1 MRQYDSIP
9 KHPHTFYRVTLQLI
23 ILLSL
28 GACATTPTPDEITNT
43 TAASNADNTS
53 QAVAKTVNS
62 PQSDDSTIAP
72 KSDNSVAAKP
82 RDTEPAP
89 EPLETKP
96 VEPESATQ
104 KPVTSFAETE
114 QVSIDISCKN
124 SPYSK
129 YEEQARI
136 SIAKGLSATTAGTY
150 GVGFRHLDEHKK
162 WSKTHKA
169 LFTAV
174 NQACSTLS
182 KCVKQHPKDKTTQCA
197 DQAKQFD
204 EWQNLAA
211 RFAEKAKQ
219 SETTQPPKICS
230 FTPDLDDAANC
241 FHSLADNIDNACTT
255 SDCKKTSD
263 CWRSIGFL
271 DGVINQAAS
280 ACTFVHT
287 PLAECGGYVTATQRR
302 KNKFERCAQMQE
314 GLNMRII
321 PVL

>member
-1 MRQYDSIP
+1 MRQYHSVSR
-9 KHPHTFYRVTLQLI
+9 HPHNFYRVTLLL
-23 ILLSL
+23 ILLGLS
-28 GACATTPTPDEITNT
+28 ACATTPSPEKTTNST
-43 TAASNADNTS
+43 DTGNVDNTP
-53 QAVAKTVNS
+53 QTVTKIVDN
-62 PQSDDSTIAP
+62 PQT
-72 KSDNSVAAKP
+72 DNNVTKP
-82 RDTEPAP
+82 TDTES
-89 EPLETKP
+89 T
-96 VEPESATQ
+96 TQ
-104 KPVTSFAETE
+104 KPVTSLAETEQVASLAETE

-136 SIAKGLSATTAGTY
+136 SIAKGLSATSAGTY

-162 WSKTHKA
+162 WSKTHKI
-169 LFTAV
+169 LFTTV
-174 NQACSTLS
+174 NQTCSTLS
-182 KCVKQHPKDKTTQCA
+182 KCIKQHPKDKTTQCA
-197 DQAKQFD
+197 NQAKQFD

-230 FTPDLDDAANC
+230 FIPDLDDAANC

-255 SDCKKTSD
+255 GDCKKTSD

-287 PLAECGGYVTATQRR
+287 PLAECGGYLTATQRR

>member
-1 MRQYDSIP
+1 MCQYDSISR
-9 KHPHTFYRVTLQLI
+9 HPRNFYPVTL
-23 ILLSL
+23 LLLL
-28 GACATTPTPDEITNT
+28 GLSACATTPSPDEIIDSTTN
-43 TAASNADNTS
+43 NTPKT
-53 QAVAKTVNS
+53 VAKTVDN
-62 PQSDDSTIAP
+62 PQSNNSTTAT
-72 KSDNSVAAKP
+72 KP
-82 RDTEPAP
+82 TDTEPTAR
-89 EPLETKP
+89 ETNP
-96 VEPESATQ
+96 VDPESATQ
-104 KPVTSFAETE
+104 EPVTSLAETEQVTPPTKEIE

-136 SIAKGLSATTAGTY
+136 SIAKGLSATSAGTY

-162 WSKTHKA
+162 WSKTHKI
-169 LFTAV
+169 LFTTV
-174 NQACSTLS
+174 NQTCSTLS
-182 KCVKQHPKDKTTQCA
+182 KCIKQHPKDKTTQCA
-197 DQAKQFD
+197 NQAKQFD

-230 FTPDLDDAANC
+230 FIPDLDDAANC

-255 SDCKKTSD
+255 GDCKKTSD

-287 PLAECGGYVTATQRR
+287 PLAECGGYLTATQRR

>member
-1 MRQYDSIP
+1 MRQYDSIYR
-9 KHPHTFYRVTLQLI
+9 HPHNFYRITLLL
-23 ILLSL
+23 ILLVL
-28 GACATTPTPDEITNT
+28 GACATTPSLDETTDNT
-43 TAASNADNTS
+43 ATSNADNTP
-53 QAVAKTVNS
+53 QAIAKTINN
-62 PQSDDSTIAP
+62 PQSDDSAST
-72 KSDNSVAAKP
+72 KP
-82 RDTEPAP
+82 TDTEPASEP
-89 EPLETKP
+89 ELELEPLETKP
-96 VEPESATQ
+96 VEPATQ
-104 KPVTSFAETE
+104 KPVTSLAETE
-114 QVSIDISCKN
+114 PVSIDISCKN

-174 NQACSTLS
+174 NQACSALS
-182 KCVKQHPKDKTTQCA
+182 KCVTQHPKDKTTQCA
-197 DQAKQFD
+197 NQAKQFD